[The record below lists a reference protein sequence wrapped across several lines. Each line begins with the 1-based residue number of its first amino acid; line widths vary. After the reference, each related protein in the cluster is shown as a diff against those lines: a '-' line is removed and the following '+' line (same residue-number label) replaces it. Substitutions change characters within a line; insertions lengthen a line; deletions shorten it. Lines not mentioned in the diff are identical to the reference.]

1 MAGQDDG
8 LEAADYV
15 IVGGGSAGAVLAG
28 RLSEDESVRV
38 VLLEAGNH
46 GRGLLVQVPI
56 GFARMVGNPGF
67 DWCYIQ
73 DPDPSIGGRNFVY
86 SAGKMLGGGSSL
98 NGQIYIRG
106 TRADFDR
113 WNKLGAEGWSFDD
126 VLPYFIRSE
135 HWHGPPR
142 QGRGTI
148 GPLSVSPMRS
158 PHPLCHVFLEGC
170 REFGM
175 NILDE
180 YNTGDAEGAFLA
192 MATQK
197 NGWRCSTEKAFLRPA
212 RRRPNLKVLTRTEV
226 ESIKFD
232 GRRAVGVTAR
242 RDGTPIEVKARREVL
257 VSAGTIGSPVLLM
270 RSGIGP
276 AEILRD
282 AGIAVLCDNESVGGN
297 LSEHVGV
304 VQNKFVSQP
313 TLNSDTGPLAM
324 LRHFAR
330 FAFNRSGPFTSP
342 AVQAMALLRTRP
354 DLAEPDIQ
362 LYFMPLAYDME
373 PGQQTVS
380 AVAMQKRPAISINAG
395 VCRPMGRG
403 RVLLRPDRSVRIAHE
418 LLSDEHDVATLI
430 AGAKQVDQLFK
441 TGPIADIVVGDR
453 TPAPVPHSDEE
464 WESYVRAK
472 AIPTYHPT
480 GTCRMGSDAE
490 AVVDPRLRVRGVEAL
505 RVIDASVM
513 PCSPST
519 NTNAPTIM
527 IGEKGAAMICED
539 VKHT

>member
-1 MAGQDDG
+1 M
-8 LEAADYV
+8 
-15 IVGGGSAGAVLAG
+15 S
-28 RLSEDESVRV
+28 
-38 VLLEAGNH
+38 
-46 GRGLLVQVPI
+46 
-56 GFARMVGNPGF
+56 
-67 DWCYIQ
+67 
-73 DPDPSIGGRNFVY
+73 
-86 SAGKMLGGGSSL
+86 
-98 NGQIYIRG
+98 
-106 TRADFDR
+106 
-113 WNKLGAEGWSFDD
+113 
-126 VLPYFIRSE
+126 
-135 HWHGPPR
+135 
-142 QGRGTI
+142 
-148 GPLSVSPMRS
+148 
-158 PHPLCHVFLEGC
+158 
-170 REFGM
+170 
-175 NILDE
+175 
-180 YNTGDAEGAFLA
+180 
-192 MATQK
+192 
-197 NGWRCSTEKAFLRPA
+197 
-212 RRRPNLKVLTRTEV
+212 
-226 ESIKFD
+226 
-232 GRRAVGVTAR
+232 
-242 RDGTPIEVKARREVL
+242 
-257 VSAGTIGSPVLLM
+257 SAGTIGSPALLM

-282 AGIAVLCDNESVGGN
+282 AGIAVVSDNESLGGN

-313 TLNSDTGPLAM
+313 TLNSETGPLAM

-330 FAFNRSGPFTSP
+330 FAFNRTGPFTSP

-380 AVAMQKRPAISINAG
+380 AVAMQKRPAMSINAG

-403 RVLLRPDRSVRIAHE
+403 RVLLRPDRSIRIAHE
-418 LLSDEHDVATLI
+418 LLSDERDVATLI

-441 TGPIADIVVGDR
+441 TGPIANIVLGDR

-490 AVVDPRLRVRGVEAL
+490 AVVDPRLRVRGIEAL

-519 NTNAPTIM
+519 NTNASTIM

-539 VKHT
+539 AKHT